1 MTAPQSLL
9 QMTGADLTPAKL
21 SEAVLVMIDFQNE
34 YLTGALPLNG
44 VEDAVTEGARLL
56 ARARRED
63 TPIIHIAHAGRPG
76 GAFDRSQDRGQII
89 GVVAPLE
96 GEPVIEKPRPNAFSS
111 TTLQESLETLGKQE
125 VILAGFMTHMC
136 VSSTARAALDLG
148 YRTTVV
154 TAATATRDLP
164 GPDGTPVEAAALQR
178 ASLAALADRFAIL
191 APTTD
196 ELPE

>member
-9 QMTGADLTPAKL
+9 QMSGADLTPAKL
-21 SEAVLVMIDFQNE
+21 SDAVLVMIDLQNE
-34 YLTGALPLNG
+34 YMTGALPLSG
-44 VEDAVTEGARLL
+44 VEDAVAEAARLL

-63 TPIIHIAHAGRPG
+63 TPVIHIAHAGNPG

-96 GEPVIEKPRPNAFSS
+96 GEMVIEKPRPNAFSS
-111 TTLQESLETLGKQE
+111 TALQESLEALGRQE

-148 YRTTVV
+148 YRTTIV

-164 GPDGTPVEAAALQR
+164 GPDGTPVEASVLQR

-191 APTTD
+191 APTAD

>member
-9 QMTGADLTPAKL
+9 QMSGADLTPAKL

-34 YLTGALPLNG
+34 YLTGALPLSG
-44 VEDAVTEGARLL
+44 VEEAIAEGARLL

-76 GAFDRSQDRGQII
+76 GAFDRSHDRGQII

-111 TTLQESLETLGKQE
+111 TSLQEDLEALGKQE
-125 VILAGFMTHMC
+125 VVLAGFMTHMC

-148 YRTTVV
+148 YRTTIV

-178 ASLAALADRFAIL
+178 ASLAALADRFAVL
-191 APTTD
+191 ASTTD
-196 ELPE
+196 ELPG

>member
-9 QMTGADLTPAKL
+9 QMSGADLTPAKL
-21 SEAVLVMIDFQNE
+21 SEAVLVMIDLQNE
-34 YLTGALPLNG
+34 YLTGALPLSG
-44 VEDAVTEGARLL
+44 VEDAVSEAARLL

-63 TPIIHIAHAGRPG
+63 TPVIHIAHAGRPG

-96 GEPVIEKPRPNAFSS
+96 GETVIEKPRPNAFSS
-111 TTLQESLETLGKQE
+111 TILQERLEAFGKQE

-148 YRTTVV
+148 YRTTIV
-154 TAATATRDLP
+154 TGATATRDLP
-164 GPDGTPVEAAALQR
+164 GPDGTTVEAPALQL

-196 ELPE
+196 ALPS

>member
-9 QMTGADLTPAKL
+9 QMSGADLTPAKL
-21 SEAVLVMIDFQNE
+21 SEAVLVMIDLQNE

-44 VEDAVTEGARLL
+44 VEDAVAEAARLL

-63 TPIIHIAHAGRPG
+63 TPVIHIAHAGRPG

-96 GEPVIEKPRPNAFSS
+96 GETVIEKPRPNAFSS
-111 TTLQESLETLGKQE
+111 TILQERLEAFGKQE

-148 YRTTVV
+148 YRTTIV
-154 TAATATRDLP
+154 TGATATRDLP
-164 GPDGTPVEAAALQR
+164 GPDGTTVEAPALQI

-196 ELPE
+196 ALPS

>member
-9 QMTGADLTPAKL
+9 QMSGADLTPAKL
-21 SEAVLVMIDFQNE
+21 SDAVLVMIDLQNE
-34 YLTGALPLNG
+34 YMTGALPLSG
-44 VEDAVTEGARLL
+44 VEDAVAEAARLL

-63 TPIIHIAHAGRPG
+63 TPVIHIAHAGNPG

-96 GEPVIEKPRPNAFSS
+96 GETVIEKPRPNAFSS
-111 TTLQESLETLGKQE
+111 TALQESLEALDRQE

-148 YRTTVV
+148 YRTTIV

-164 GPDGTPVEAAALQR
+164 GPDGTPVEASVLQR

-191 APTTD
+191 ASTAD
-196 ELPE
+196 ELPD

>member
-1 MTAPQSLL
+1 MSDLQALL
-9 QMTGADLTPAKL
+9 QMSGADLTPAKL

-34 YLTGALPLNG
+34 YLTGALPLSG
-44 VEDAVTEGARLL
+44 VEDAVAEAARLL

-148 YRTTVV
+148 YRTTIVA
-154 TAATATRDLP
+154 TATATRDLP
-164 GPDGTPVEAAALQR
+164 GPDGMPVEASALQR
-178 ASLAALADRFAIL
+178 ASLAALADRFAIVTQSVDDI
-191 APTTD
+191 PD
-196 ELPE
+196 

>member
-21 SEAVLVMIDFQNE
+21 SDAVLVMIDFQNE

-63 TPIIHIAHAGRPG
+63 TPILHIAHAGRPG
-76 GAFDRSQDRGQII
+76 GAVDRSPERGQIL

-148 YRTTVV
+148 YRTTIVA
-154 TAATATRDLP
+154 AATATRDLP
-164 GPDGTPVEAAALQR
+164 GPDGTPVEASALQR

-191 APTTD
+191 ASTTD

>member
-9 QMTGADLTPAKL
+9 QMSGADLTPAKL
-21 SEAVLVMIDFQNE
+21 SDAVLVMIDLQNE
-34 YLTGALPLNG
+34 YMTGALPLSG
-44 VEDAVTEGARLL
+44 VEDAVAEAARLL

-63 TPIIHIAHAGRPG
+63 TPVIHIAHAGNPG

-96 GEPVIEKPRPNAFSS
+96 GEMVIEKPRPNAFSS
-111 TTLQESLETLGKQE
+111 TTLQESLETLGRQQ

-148 YRTTVV
+148 YRTTIV

-164 GPDGTPVEAAALQR
+164 GPDGTAVEASVLQQ

-191 APTTD
+191 APTAD
-196 ELPE
+196 ELPA

>member
-9 QMTGADLTPAKL
+9 QMSGADLTPAKL
-21 SEAVLVMIDFQNE
+21 STSALVMIDLQNE
-34 YLTGALPLNG
+34 YLTGALPLSG
-44 VEDAVTEGARLL
+44 VEDAVAEAARLL
-56 ARARRED
+56 ARARREG
-63 TPIIHIAHAGRPG
+63 TPVIHIAHAGQPG

-96 GEPVIEKPRPNAFSS
+96 GETVIEKPRPNAFSS
-111 TTLQESLETLGKQE
+111 TTLQETLETIGKQE

-148 YRTTVV
+148 YRTTIV

-164 GPDGTPVEAAALQR
+164 GPDGTTVEASALQQ

-191 APTTD
+191 AETTD
-196 ELPE
+196 QLPD